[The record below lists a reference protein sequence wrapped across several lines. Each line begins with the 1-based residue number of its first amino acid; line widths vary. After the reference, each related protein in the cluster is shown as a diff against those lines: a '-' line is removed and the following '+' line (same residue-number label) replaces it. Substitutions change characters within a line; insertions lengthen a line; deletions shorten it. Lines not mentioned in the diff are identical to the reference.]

1 LNGHVRL
8 TTGESRSVG
17 TVYCL
22 GRNYAEHAK
31 EMGAAPDPVVFIKP
45 AAAVVGAVSTVE
57 LPPGCERIEHEIELV
72 LLVGQGAPETAPE
85 CAAESIVAVGI
96 GIDLTAR
103 DLQAWAKDRGA
114 PWARAKGFPG
124 SAPVSAMIPRD
135 HLEVGLDAIDLSLTV
150 AGETRQDG
158 STSRMI
164 LSASEII
171 AKLSAW
177 FPLQAGDLVFTGTP
191 EGVGPIAPGQ
201 TAIGTS
207 RALDL
212 EVSVTVGKPA

>member
-1 LNGHVRL
+1 MNGHVRL
-8 TTGESRSVG
+8 TTGESRPVG

-22 GRNYAEHAK
+22 GRNYAEHAR

-45 AAAVVGAVSTVE
+45 AAAVVEAVSTFD
-57 LPPGCERIEHEIELV
+57 LPPDCERIDHEIELV
-72 LLVGQGAPETAPE
+72 LLLGQGVPETDPE
-85 CAAESIVAVGI
+85 RAAESIVAVGI

-103 DLQAWAKDRGA
+103 DLQARAKERGA

-124 SAPVSAMIPRD
+124 SAPVSALVPREQ
-135 HLEVGLDAIDLSLTV
+135 LEVGLDAIDLSLTV

-164 LSASEII
+164 LSAGEII

-201 TAIGTS
+201 TAVGTS
-207 RALDL
+207 HALDL
-212 EVSVTVGKPA
+212 EVSVTLGR